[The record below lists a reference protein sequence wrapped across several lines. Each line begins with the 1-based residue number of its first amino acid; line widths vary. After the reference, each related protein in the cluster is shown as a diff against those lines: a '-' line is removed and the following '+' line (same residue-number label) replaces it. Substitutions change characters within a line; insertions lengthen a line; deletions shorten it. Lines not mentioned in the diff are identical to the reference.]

1 MSMKFAFDTPVH
13 FSRLAIHTTTTK
25 D

>member
-1 MSMKFAFDTPVH
+1 MKFAFDTPVH